1 MSLIQV
7 TYLKIHI
14 GTNGKYLHNLHLETG
29 RKQDCFL
36 CDAITEVGVGG
47 EKGGKPCEDLSKNFK
62 AWAPE

>member
-7 TYLKIHI
+7 TYLKTHI

-36 CDAITEVGVGG
+36 CDAITEVGVGR